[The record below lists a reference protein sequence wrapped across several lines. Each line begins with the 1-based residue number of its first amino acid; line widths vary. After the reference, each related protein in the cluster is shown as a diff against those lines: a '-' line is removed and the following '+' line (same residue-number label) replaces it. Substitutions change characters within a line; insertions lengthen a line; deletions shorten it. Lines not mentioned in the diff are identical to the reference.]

1 MVEEKEEK
9 VVVKISIL
17 WFFVAVLIIAALIAF
32 FKNVI
37 FATNATNTTNEFEVK
52 EIKIEAN
59 EEKVDLVQ
67 IMLENTDLNKK
78 MVNEERDVQYTTERT
93 ETDTLPLGEEQ
104 VVQVG
109 ILGKKKVTALQEY
122 EDDKLVSEE
131 ILDEIIEEEPVIE
144 KINVGTSEFLATYSV
159 HIGEK
164 MFFLEASE
172 IKKED
177 NFESETICTV
187 NRYLDVTLQE
197 LKGEWAKVKYNTSEG
212 YILQS
217 KLTSEAVT
225 PKIVEK
231 NRIATLQAG
240 VNMDMDLSKVSGLTL
255 SDYKTILLGNSGDK
269 NNIFE
274 SNAEVF
280 YNMEQ
285 KYKINGV
292 FLASIGIHE
301 SAWGT
306 SVLAKDKMN
315 LFGFKAYDR
324 DPYNSAATF
333 ESYSEC
339 IETVAKSL
347 AKNYLYTEGT
357 KITDDIVATGSY
369 CNGTTISA
377 VNMRYA
383 SDQNW
388 GNKIFS
394 YMQYLYNR
402 L

>member
-1 MVEEKEEK
+1 MVEKNEEK
-9 VVVKISIL
+9 IVVKISIL

-37 FATNATNTTNEFEVK
+37 FATNTVEGNEIK

-59 EEKVDLVQ
+59 EQKVDVVK
-67 IMLENTDLNKK
+67 IMLENTTSNKK
-78 MVNEERDVQYTTERT
+78 LINEQREVQYTTERI
-93 ETDTLPLGEEQ
+93 ETDSLPLGEEVIIQ
-104 VVQVG
+104 EG
-109 ILGKKKVTALQEY
+109 IAGKKKVTALQEY
-122 EDDKLVSEE
+122 EDEELISEE
-131 ILDEIIEEEPVIE
+131 ILDEFIEVDPIIE
-144 KINVGTSEFLATYSV
+144 KINIGTSEFLSTYNV
-159 HIGEK
+159 HIGDK
-164 MFFLEASE
+164 MFFLEASD

-177 NFESETICTV
+177 NMESETICTV
-187 NRYLDVTLQE
+187 NRYIDVTLQE
-197 LKGEWAKVKYNTSEG
+197 VKGSWAKVKYNTNEG

-217 KLTSEAVT
+217 MLTSEAVT
-225 PKIVEK
+225 PKIIEK
-231 NRIATLQAG
+231 NRIAALQNG
-240 VNMDMDLSKVSGLTL
+240 VNMDMDLNKVSGLTL
-255 SDYKTILLGNSGDK
+255 SDYKTILAENAGDK

-306 SVLAKDKMN
+306 SLLAQDKMN

-333 ESYSEC
+333 ESYAEC

-357 KITDDIVATGSY
+357 TITEDVVATGSY

-388 GNKIFS
+388 KNKIFS
-394 YMQYLYNR
+394 HMQYLYNR

>member
-1 MVEEKEEK
+1 MVEKNEEK
-9 VVVKISIL
+9 IVVKISIL
-17 WFFVAVLIIAALIAF
+17 WFFAAVLIIAALIAF

-37 FATNATNTTNEFEVK
+37 FATNTVEENEIK

-59 EEKVDLVQ
+59 EQKVDVVK
-67 IMLENTDLNKK
+67 IMLENTTSNKK
-78 MVNEERDVQYTTERT
+78 MINEQREVQYTTERI
-93 ETDTLPLGEEQ
+93 ETDTLPLGEEVIIQ
-104 VVQVG
+104 EG
-109 ILGKKKVTALQEY
+109 IVGKKKVTALQEY
-122 EDDKLVSEE
+122 EDEELISEE
-131 ILDEIIEEEPVIE
+131 ILDEIIEVDPIIE
-144 KINVGTSEFLATYSV
+144 KINVGTSEFLSTYNV
-159 HIGEK
+159 HIGDK
-164 MFFLEASE
+164 MFFLEASD

-177 NFESETICTV
+177 NMESETICTV
-187 NRYLDVTLQE
+187 NRYIDVTLQE
-197 LKGEWAKVKYNTSEG
+197 VKGSWAKVKYNTNEG

-217 KLTSEAVT
+217 MLTSETVT
-225 PKIVEK
+225 PKIIEK
-231 NRIATLQAG
+231 NRIAALQDG
-240 VNMDMDLSKVSGLTL
+240 VNIDMDLNKVSGLTL
-255 SDYKTILLGNSGDK
+255 SDYKTILAENAGDK

-306 SVLAKDKMN
+306 SLLAQDKMN

-333 ESYSEC
+333 ESYAEC

-357 KITDDIVATGSY
+357 TITEDVVATGSY
-369 CNGTTISA
+369 CNGSTISA

-388 GNKIFS
+388 KNKIFS
-394 YMQYLYNR
+394 HMQYLYNR

>member
-1 MVEEKEEK
+1 
-9 VVVKISIL
+9 
-17 WFFVAVLIIAALIAF
+17 
-32 FKNVI
+32 
-37 FATNATNTTNEFEVK
+37 
-52 EIKIEAN
+52 
-59 EEKVDLVQ
+59 
-67 IMLENTDLNKK
+67 MLENTAANKK
-78 MVNEERDVQYTTERT
+78 MVNEQRDVEYTTERT
-93 ETDTLPLGEEQ
+93 EVDTLPLGEEQ
-104 VVQVG
+104 VVQEG
-109 ILGKKKVTALQEY
+109 ILGKKKVTALQVY
-122 EDDKLVSEE
+122 DDEELVSEE
-131 ILDEIIEEEPVIE
+131 ILDEIIEVEPIVE
-144 KINVGTSEFLATYSV
+144 KINVGTSEFLSTYNV
-159 HIGEK
+159 HIGDK
-164 MFFLEASE
+164 MFFLEASD
-172 IKKED
+172 IKAED
-177 NFESETICTV
+177 NNESETVCTV

-197 LKGEWAKVKYNTSEG
+197 LKGEWAKVKYNSNEG

-217 KLTSEAVT
+217 KLTSETVT

-231 NRIATLQAG
+231 NRIANLQAS
-240 VNMDMDLSKVSGLTL
+240 VNMDMDLNKVSGLTL
-255 SDYKTILLGNSGDK
+255 IDFKTILAGNSADK
-269 NNIFE
+269 NDVFE

-306 SVLAKDKMN
+306 SLLAQDKMN

-333 ESYSEC
+333 ESYAEC

-347 AKNYLYTEGT
+347 AKNYLYTAGT
-357 KITDDIVATGSY
+357 QITDDVVATGSY
-369 CNGTTISA
+369 CNGTTISS

-388 GNKIFS
+388 KNKIFS
-394 YMQYLYNR
+394 HMQYLYNR